1 MIQEAAILS
10 VVALMIY
17 TNLTTNETLF
27 KFFNNTI
34 IKCLILVLIIVCAY
48 KFDILL
54 AVVLSLFLIMVI
66 TLHETRLVKIVK
78 ERVGYEPAIASP
90 IKEVTNGV
98 TTGVTTET
106 FSQGPP
112 PPLTKIASQRDNPVD
127 ALIPDRE
134 IKIDYETSV
143 SDYTKNLSAKNGF

>member
-78 ERVGYEPAIASP
+78 ERVSYEPTFTKP
-90 IKEVTNGV
+90 LVPTKEVNK
-98 TTGVTTET
+98 ET

-112 PPLTKIASQRDNPVD
+112 PPLTKIAPQRDNPVD

-134 IKIDYETSV
+134 IEIDYETSV